1 MTFSSFQNL
10 NYLRQQK
17 DEVFFGMSLEGLSA
31 FDIMYNHPNHFNKVG
46 VFSGSFW
53 WRKKAYIKGDK
64 RDRSRIILYLIK
76 NKDYVANQKF

>member
-53 WRKKAYIKGDK
+53 GRKKAYIKGDK